1 MTKQETRLNR
11 DSGIEL
17 LRIFLMIL
25 ITLHHFSL
33 YSGIKDISKTTYYLC
48 EWGGKI
54 GVEIFLIISGY
65 FMVKSEFKI
74 RKIIILWFQIFFY
87 SIGLLLIDF
96 CINKPNN
103 ISKLDIIGY
112 FIPINSL
119 KYGFITNYMHIYILS
134 PFIIRLIKTLKDKEL
149 KKFIIVC
156 CIMYILSNNLL
167 IGAKIEYFE
176 NTFGFIFFFIVGC
189 YFRMYGSR
197 YFEKNIIKN
206 ISISVL
212 IVIIY
217 TGFKLLIEKI
227 NIQSNGIIDFI
238 NRFINLGVNSIFT
251 LYISVSLF
259 YCFLSIKVKNSFI
272 NYIASCSLSVY
283 LIQEH
288 PKSRNIIWK
297 TIFNIYS
304 ANRNNFFELMQ
315 SNTNIVNKIS
325 ASMCSIISMYMHIN
339 ASKLFIIYA
348 LVCTIFIFIFAILVD
363 SIRKITIEI
372 ILKKTIKIK
381 KIEKILNFIDDW
393 MNGIN
398 VEQNEKA
405 NEHSKI

>member
-33 YSGIKDISKTTYYLC
+33 YSGIKEISKTTYYLC

-65 FMVKSEFKI
+65 FMVKSKFKI
-74 RKIIILWFQIFFY
+74 RKIITLWCQVFFY
-87 SIGLLLIDF
+87 SISLALLEF

-103 ISKLDIIGY
+103 INKLDIIEY

-119 KYGFITNYMHIYILS
+119 KYGFITNYVHIYILS
-134 PFIIRLIKTLKDKEL
+134 PFIIKFIKTLKNKDL
-149 KKFIIVC
+149 RKFIIVC
-156 CIMYILSNNLL
+156 GIMYILSNNFL

-176 NTFGFIFFFIVGC
+176 NTFGFIFFFIIGC

-197 YFEKNIIKN
+197 YFEKNVIKN
-206 ISISVL
+206 ISISIL

-217 TGFKLLIEKI
+217 IGSKILIEKV
-227 NIQSNGIIDFI
+227 NIQSNGVNDFI
-238 NRFINLGVNSIFT
+238 NRFINLGVNSVFT
-251 LYISVSLF
+251 LYISISLF
-259 YCFLSIKVKNSFI
+259 YYFLKIKVKNSFI

-288 PKSRNIIWK
+288 PMFRNIIWK
-297 TIFNIYS
+297 KIFNIYS
-304 ANRNNFFELMQ
+304 VNRNNFFELMQ

-325 ASMCSIISMYMHIN
+325 ASMSSIISMCMHIN

-363 SIRKITIEI
+363 SIRKITIEK

-381 KIEKILNFIDDW
+381 KIEKILNFVDDW
-393 MNGIN
+393 MNGVN
-398 VEQNEKA
+398 VEQNEKT
-405 NEHSKI
+405 NEYSKI